1 MLRKTIGAMGV
12 PRMSQL
18 RKGAGV
24 NIVLKA
30 DQPTGKLTTGSI
42 SDILTRGDHPRGI
55 KVRLRD
61 GQIGR
66 VQSLAPL
73 NDAAG
78 EQTSPKSTEDAEQ
91 QHSNGSRGTSRHAV
105 AGQRGGEGRTLQGGD
120 TLERPR
126 QESLSLFDYIR
137 IPLSTART
145 CTSESAQITA
155 QEQLESE
162 FPKLDS
168 ALISAILLDY
178 PEVAKARTVLS
189 SLS

>member
-1 MLRKTIGAMGV
+1 MLRKAIGAMGV
-12 PRMSQL
+12 PQMSQL

-30 DQPTGKLTTGSI
+30 DQRTGKLTTGCI
-42 SDILTRGDHPRGI
+42 ADILTRGDHPRGI

-73 NDAAG
+73 NDVAG
-78 EQTSPKSTEDAEQ
+78 GQTFPKSTEDADQ
-91 QHSNGSRGTSRHAV
+91 QHSNGSRGNSRHAV
-105 AGQRGGEGRTLQGGD
+105 AGQRGRQGRRLQGDD
-120 TLERPR
+120 TRERPR
-126 QESLSLFDYIR
+126 QEPLSLFDYVR
-137 IPLSTART
+137 IPHSTART

-178 PEVAKARTVLS
+178 PEVAEARTILS